1 MPGKN
6 KGGGGE
12 GFRIAGAMIPSLIPL
27 MLRLG
32 KTYLKFKKD
41 AQRAG
46 KIFEKQLRTNG
57 LDKTTAKAMTEI
69 YLNSSKILS
78 FFDFS
83 EMVRQGQ
90 RKE

>member
-41 AQRAG
+41 AQRASR
-46 KIFEKQLRTNG
+46 IFEKELRTNG
-57 LDKTTAKAMTEI
+57 IDKKTAREMTEI
-69 YLNSSKILS
+69 YLDSSRILS
-78 FFDFS
+78 AFDFS
-83 EMVRQGQ
+83 DMMNRA
-90 RKE
+90 

>member
-6 KGGGGE
+6 RGGGGE

-41 AQRAG
+41 AQRASR
-46 KIFEKQLRTNG
+46 IFEKELRANG
-57 LDKTTAKAMTEI
+57 MDKTTAKAMTEI
-69 YLNSSKILS
+69 YLNSSRILNA
-78 FFDFS
+78 FDFS
-83 EMVRQGQ
+83 ELIR
-90 RKE
+90 

>member
-1 MPGKN
+1 MPWKN
-6 KGGGGE
+6 RGGGGE

-41 AQRAG
+41 AQKAG
-46 KIFEKQLRTNG
+46 RIFEKELRANG

-69 YLNSSKILS
+69 YLNSSRILS
-78 FFDFS
+78 AFDFS
-83 EMVRQGQ
+83 EMVRQ
-90 RKE
+90 E